1 MLVSRHRTVVDMTT
15 SQTVSTSR
23 LRAGIAAVLTACA
36 VGLGLSSDLLPA
48 SHTGSVATSQLSG
61 R

>member
-1 MLVSRHRTVVDMTT
+1 MT
-15 SQTVSTSR
+15 SYRAVSTSR

-36 VGLGLSSDLLPA
+36 VGLGLSADLLPA
-48 SHTGSVATSQLSG
+48 SHAGPITTSQTSG